1 MNITFCGHSNYTS
14 NFNDKKRLLDYLE
27 DIIQG
32 KEVDFYLGGYGNF
45 DSFALKCVKLY
56 KEVHSNSKIIYVAPY
71 LDKWLDN
78 RRDMLKKL
86 YDIII
91 YPDIEN
97 VPKKLAIIK
106 RNEWMIDKADFV
118 IAYVNVHFGGAYNS
132 LLYASKQNKPFVNL
146 CESKFKLY

>member
-56 KEVHSNSKIIYVAPY
+56 KEVCEGAHSDLWKCT
-71 LDKWLDN
+71 
-78 RRDMLKKL
+78 R
-86 YDIII
+86 
-91 YPDIEN
+91 
-97 VPKKLAIIK
+97 
-106 RNEWMIDKADFV
+106 F
-118 IAYVNVHFGGAYNS
+118 
-132 LLYASKQNKPFVNL
+132 ASDWSVSHSTSN
-146 CESKFKLY
+146 CY